1 MCVPANTLVTDQ
13 VLAMKAHNTIFRVIF
28 FSDQSNIPK
37 VCVDPSSNSVL
48 EFNPC
53 ASHGFYGHVMCLFF
67 MVFFREGEEWRIK
80 RSTKNR

>member
-1 MCVPANTLVTDQ
+1 MCVPANTVVMNQVSVT
-13 VLAMKAHNTIFRVIF
+13 KAHNTIFRVIF
-28 FSDQSNIPK
+28 FSNQSNIPK

-53 ASHGFYGHVMCLFF
+53 AGYGFCGCVICLFF
-67 MVFFREGEEWRIK
+67 YSIFKEGEEWRIK